1 MKNRL
6 REELEAML
14 ELRTGDS
21 FTADNVH
28 TLVNGIFAA
37 DEGGGFVFVEY
48 DDNAFRYPQ
57 EIGSTADSISGLGPA
72 DETMLK
78 TIFIMPNKETDPDA
92 TLMIVVDE
100 KEPSTDPK
108 TYQYVYVGNI
118 NDLPS
123 DVLTEGSIVNDLS
136 TGGTDKP
143 LSAEQG
149 RTLNSHVNYTTCE
162 SGAADQVKLIS
173 DDGFELSTHL
183 RLLVSMTNT
192 NTHATPKFNIN
203 NTGIKDVWYNGSVA
217 SDTNTWSAGEVL
229 DVYYDGSKYIANTHG
244 DAQFSTGEK
253 VGDVGIDDE
262 PTFGS
267 DNLVKSGGAYE
278 EISQLNQKLS
288 VSAMICGGCEVNVT
302 LEISSTSYTSRRKD
316 FMEIPII
323 SGKTYYIVLIET
335 NASDLSTQGFVVYSS
350 GDTTSGSKMAVVK
363 AINTR
368 YSFTCENS
376 GVLRIYSNSGDT
388 GDTISAKF
396 KILDEDAL
404 ILEMA
409 KDSEVVKH
417 TSQSL
422 TESQKTQ
429 ARTNIGAASEEYV
442 DERTVDIEE
451 ESESTTEHYT
461 KNSFDAQQK
470 MNAYLR
476 LSLSSIVEDPDYT
489 LCYFYAPKDGTVYV
503 NNSGMSATYFRMV
516 VGEGTPQSYPNATK
530 YQGGTDV
537 LPSQSNPKIVHE
549 GDLIAV
555 SIYTHNTYVDNDFEI
570 VYSYSVV
577 QKYIPNENIH
587 DYDKVLASLNLNQK
601 ITIKKVSDNEIRLL
615 IPTKDGTDYLIHPI
629 VHNTYTKDM
638 TPYGGS
644 ANMVCG
650 DNWDPGDTK
659 DSNET
664 TLVQGNLNFIYMVDS
679 SVTGFENE
687 DLHVGTGGG
696 ATSGHGL
703 EVREYTL
710 FFADGVQFSVESM
723 SDDIECSVFRMIQK
737 SNCYAPDSSISATN
751 ALNWP
756 KLDNGNPIITAQHYL
771 DAKFEIGNK
780 ITWRNRLLIKRN
792 GVVFNQIHGGMLRS
806 FTTKL
811 NEVAVNDVQASRNH
825 FEYTDGQYVI
835 TPIGDSVN
843 LTWVNRYA
851 DEANMYGDGIEIF
864 QRMIQDD
871 GSRFKK
877 SIMMCQKYE
886 QQNLLS
892 FKVYFMP
899 ALVTLRSSIQNA
911 EVFNDGDIISVTNHR
926 EINV

>member
-1 MKNRL
+1 MSNIVKGKIGNA
-6 REELEAML
+6 LESVAPD
-14 ELRTGDS
+14 GIVA
-21 FTADNVH
+21 TADA
-28 TLVNGIFAA
+28 IF
-37 DEGGGFVFVEY
+37 
-48 DDNAFRYPQ
+48 
-57 EIGSTADSISGLGPA
+57 
-72 DETMLK
+72 DETKGKKQDQINEDVDQGLSAQYHNTGYYECDTAAATAAK
-78 TIFIMPNKETDPDA
+78 TISTGSYSYQ
-92 TLMIVVDE
+92 L
-100 KEPSTDPK
+100 PSTPPYGGSIKVKFTNKNSAANPTLSINLSDPK
-108 TYQYVYVGNI
+108 PLYYNGAIASASNTWEDG
-118 NDLPS
+118 
-123 DVLTEGSIVNDLS
+123 DVLDL
-136 TGGTDKP
+136 
-143 LSAEQG
+143 
-149 RTLNSHVNYTTCE
+149 
-162 SGAADQVKLIS
+162 
-173 DDGFELSTHL
+173 
-183 RLLVSMTNT
+183 
-192 NTHATPKFNIN
+192 
-203 NTGIKDVWYNGSVA
+203 
-217 SDTNTWSAGEVL
+217 
-229 DVYYDGSKYIANTHG
+229 YYDGTNFNATSVVEKFA
-244 DAQFSTGEK
+244 TGEK
-253 VGDVGIDDE
+253 VKEVGIDSE
-262 PTFGS
+262 PTVGS
-267 DNLVKSGGAYE
+267 NNLVKSGGVYE
-278 EISQLNQKLS
+278 EVSQLNQKLS
-288 VSAMICGGCEVNVT
+288 VSAMISSGCEVNAT
-302 LEISSTSYTSRRKD
+302 LEISSSYTSRRKD
-316 FMEIPII
+316 FIEIPII
-323 SGKTYYIVLIET
+323 SGKTYYIALIET

-350 GDTTSGSKMAVVK
+350 GDTASGSKMAVVK

-368 YSFTCENS
+368 YYFTCENS
-376 GVLRIYSNSGDT
+376 GVLRIYSNSGNT

-461 KNSFDAQQK
+461 KNSFDAQHK

-476 LSLSSIVEDPDYT
+476 LNISSIVEDPDYT
-489 LCYFYAPKDGTVYV
+489 LCYFYAPKDGTIYV
-503 NNSGMSATYFRMV
+503 NSSGMSATYFRMA
-516 VGEGTPQSYPNATK
+516 VGVGTPTSYPNATK

-537 LPSQSNPKIVHE
+537 LPSQSNPKIVQE

-587 DYDKVLASLNLNQK
+587 NYDKVLASLSLNQK
-601 ITIKKVSDNEIRLL
+601 ITIKKISDNEIRLL
-615 IPTKDGTDYLIHPI
+615 IPTKDGSDYLIHPI

-644 ANMVCG
+644 ANMLCG

-659 DSNET
+659 DSNGNT
-664 TLVQGNLNFIYMVDS
+664 IVQGNLNFIYMVDS
-679 SVTGFENE
+679 SVAGFENE

-710 FFADGVQFSVESM
+710 FFADGVQFSIESM

-771 DAKFEIGNK
+771 DAKFEIGNR

-792 GVVFNQIHGGMLRS
+792 GVIFNQIHGGMLRS

-899 ALVTLRSSIQNA
+899 ALVTLRSSIQDA
-911 EVFNDGDIISVTNHR
+911 EVFNNGDIISVTNYR